1 MTNFAHGTR
10 QCYQAG
16 CRLEQCKEAEAAYK
30 RELRRRK
37 REAVG
42 EFATK
47 PGPALSLISGDGTV
61 TPASVSAGGGVVEAA
76 VQAEIDALG
85 SDRGG
90 LKATAVA
97 LAKILDNPKA
107 ISTQP
112 AAAAKL
118 ADILGELRKN
128 SSGRRSKLAE
138 VRSMTRA
145 NAG

>member
-1 MTNFAHGTR
+1 
-10 QCYQAG
+10 
-16 CRLEQCKEAEAAYK
+16 L
-30 RELRRRK
+30 K

-42 EFATK
+42 EFAAPQVT
-47 PGPALSLISGDGTV
+47 ALSLITGDGEGM
-61 TPASVSAGGGVVEAA
+61 PASGGGVVEAA

-128 SSGRRSKLAE
+128 STGRRSKLAE
-138 VRSMTRA
+138 VRSMTRGKA
-145 NAG
+145 AG